1 MTDAPRPARPGAR
14 IQMADIARMAGVS
27 ASTVSRALADNPL
40 VSARTRAH
48 IKQIAKQA
56 GYQVDP
62 VASSLRSRRSSTI
75 CVAVPLMHAQGQ
87 PLSDPFMMTMLALL
101 AEALTAHGYSML
113 LSRVDQHRDGWID
126 QLVRSRHADGIILLG
141 QSHEHQS
148 MNAAAREGWPM
159 VVWGSHIKGQSY
171 VSVGSDNRQGGELA
185 ARYLIETCHRRI
197 AFLGDDELPEIAPRF
212 AGYRQ
217 MLKCHGLAFDPRLH
231 VRCAFLS
238 EHGYQVTRAMLK
250 KTAPPDAIFAAA
262 DVIALGA
269 MRALIDHG
277 FRVPQDVAV
286 IGFDDIAQ
294 AKDSQPPLTTIA
306 QDFEAAARY
315 LVERLLAMI
324 EGEPADPA
332 QSVELPV
339 QLVVR
344 ESA

>member
-101 AEALTAHGYSML
+101 AEELTARGYSML
-113 LSRVDQHRDGWID
+113 LSRVDQHRDGWIER
-126 QLVRSRHADGIILLG
+126 LVRSRHADGIILLG
-141 QSHEHQS
+141 QSYEHQS
-148 MNAAAREGWPM
+148 MDAAAQGGWPM
-159 VVWGSHIKGQSY
+159 VVWGSRIAGQSY
-171 VSVGSDNRQGGELA
+171 LSVGSDNRQGGELA
-185 ARYLIETCHRRI
+185 TRYLIDTCHRRI
-197 AFLGDDELPEIAPRF
+197 AFLGDDQLPEIAQRF
-212 AGYRQ
+212 AGFRA
-217 MLKCHGLAFDPRLH
+217 MLTAHGLPFDPRLH
-231 VRCAFLS
+231 VRCAFLG
-238 EHGYQVTRAMLK
+238 EHGYQAMRALLK
-250 KTAPPDAIFAAA
+250 KTAPPDAIVAAA

-269 MRALIDHG
+269 LRALNDHG
-277 FRVPQDVAV
+277 LRVPQDVALT
-286 IGFDDIAQ
+286 GFDDLPLAR
-294 AKDSQPPLTTIA
+294 DSQPPLTTIA
-306 QDFEAAARY
+306 QDFGAGARA
-315 LVERLLAMI
+315 LVERLLAII
-324 EGEPADPA
+324 EGAPADPA
-332 QSVELPV
+332 QSLELPV
-339 QLVVR
+339 RLVVR